1 MMPGK
6 VNPVIPEAVCQ
17 VAAGVIGNDA
27 AITVGGLSGLLEL
40 NVLMPLLADSLLE
53 SLALLAGVSRLFA
66 RRCVA
71 GIEADRARCR
81 QSIEQ
86 SLALA
91 TALVPQLGYDAAAR
105 LAQRAYAEGRTVRE
119 AAEHDSG
126 PGREEIDRL
135 LDPARMAG
143 PPG

>member
-1 MMPGK
+1 
-6 VNPVIPEAVCQ
+6 
-17 VAAGVIGNDA
+17 
-27 AITVGGLSGLLEL
+27 TVGGLSGLLEL
-40 NVLMPLLADSLLE
+40 NVMMPLLADSLLE

-91 TALVPQLGYDAAAR
+91 TALVPRLGYDAAAR
-105 LAQRAYAEGRTVRE
+105 LAQGAHAEGRTVRE
-119 AAEHDSG
+119 AAERDSG
-126 PGREEIDRL
+126 LGREEIDRL

-143 PPG
+143 PPA